1 LKNFLKSSC
10 PWSNAFDLPKITQLE
25 QEVAS
30 PDFWND
36 QQRAAVISQELSNLK
51 EEATSFAILKKDL
64 TDLRDLL
71 LLLKDTQEEAP
82 EIKEIEEKLTRL
94 EKEINQTSLC
104 MLLKG
109 EYDKLSAITT
119 IQSGAG
125 GREAEDW
132 CSMLLEMYQRYCQ
145 KKGYGFKILSESF
158 SEGGGPDGR
167 TGRKEVTFEIKGKYV
182 YGFLKN
188 ETGVHRLVRMSPF
201 SANNLRHTSFCK
213 VEVLPKLE
221 TEDLK
226 NIEIKPEDIRVDTY
240 RSQGKGGQNVNKRE
254 TAIRVTHLPT
264 GIVTCCQMERMQ
276 ARNKEV
282 ALEMLKAK
290 LATKKEQEMKQEQT
304 KLKGEQVNVE
314 FGHQI
319 RSYVFQPYQLV
330 KDLRTQVETPQI
342 NDVMQ
347 GDLDKFVEAEIGL

>member
-1 LKNFLKSSC
+1 MS
-10 PWSNAFDLPKITQLE
+10 I
-25 QEVAS
+25 

-36 QQRAAVISQELSNLK
+36 QKRAALISQELANLK
-51 EEATSFAILKKDL
+51 EESTYFFNLKKEL
-64 TDLRDLL
+64 TDLKELVEIL
-71 LLLKDTQEEAP
+71 GENEP
-82 EIKEIEEKLTRL
+82 EQTAEVEVKINQL
-94 EKEINQTSLC
+94 EKEINQTSLR

-109 EYDKLSAITT
+109 EYDKLSAVVT

-145 KKGYGFKILSESF
+145 KKGYGFKVLSESF

-167 TGRKEVTFEIKGKYV
+167 VGRKEVTFEIKGKYV

-221 TEDLK
+221 SADLK
-226 NIEIKPEDIRVDTY
+226 NIEIKPEEIRVDTY

-264 GIVTCCQMERMQ
+264 GIVTSCQIERMQ

-290 LATKKEQEMKQEQT
+290 LAAKKEQEMKQEQT

-347 GDLDKFVEAEIGL
+347 GDLDKFVEGEIGL